1 VELGG
6 PCAFAAFDLVV
17 GTVVARPDEGGEP
30 LPGLLDDG
38 DDDTVAAGAAGAA
51 VVGVL

>member
-17 GTVVARPDEGGEP
+17 VTVVPKPDEGDEP

-38 DDDTVAAGAAGAA
+38 DEDTVAAGGA
-51 VVGVL
+51 VGGVF